1 MGGVGTSTMLGPEIL
16 LPSDL
21 SSAIKCSRSTHA
33 RCMPTPWCHTSKH
46 IHQHFIIFCLKSSSL
61 HPPRVEHAIRLFSV
75 YVKEF
80 SRFGWLSKPHRSPWT
95 ISSYSP
101 LHHPSHPSPLSTL
114 IFLFP
119 PNLASWSRKC
129 NLIKLLRKKCI
140 RSDSQFSCLHFTNLT
155 VASLAKKIRTI
166 SLQRRRVFV

>member
-1 MGGVGTSTMLGPEIL
+1 MLGPEIL

-33 RCMPTPWCHTSKH
+33 RCMPNTLVPLLKSYSPTFSH
-46 IHQHFIIFCLKSSSL
+46 FCLKSSSL

-80 SRFGWLSKPHRSPWT
+80 SRFGWLSKPHPSPWT
-95 ISSYSP
+95 ICSYPP
-101 LHHPSHPSPLSTL
+101 LHHPIHPSPLSTL

-119 PNLASWSRKC
+119 PNLAPWSRKC